1 MFKRNQKLLVYSLL
15 LLIPFLLLWCK
26 PSAVVDPFKLNVMEL
41 SAGPLKVISFPFQEI
56 KKILLYHYTFNQ
68 YQKLKKDY
76 ESLKA
81 RLIGFDEVLIENK
94 RYEKLLEFKRNLI
107 FSSVASN
114 VIGRDPSNW
123 NAVMVIDKGQRDGL
137 QVGMPVVNPLGVV
150 GKIAEVSARTSKVI
164 LLSDPSFSVAGIV
177 QRSREGGLISGT
189 LQGFCR
195 MRYLSVGADIKA
207 GDIVV
212 TSLLSSSF
220 PEGLLIGQVI
230 SVEESKSSPG
240 VECLIQPAVSSS
252 QFEEVLVIKK

>member
-1 MFKRNQKLLVYSLL
+1 MFKKNQKLLVYSLF
-15 LLIPFLLLWCK
+15 LLIPLLFLWCK
-26 PSAVVDPFKLNVMEL
+26 PSAVNSFKLNLVEL
-41 SAGPLKVISFPFQEI
+41 SAGPIQIISFPFQEL
-56 KKILLYHYTFNQ
+56 KKLFFYHYTFNQ

-76 ESLKA
+76 DSLKA
-81 RLIGFDEVLIENK
+81 RLIGFDEVLLENK
-94 RYEKLLEFKRNLI
+94 RYQKLLEFKTSLM
-107 FSSVASN
+107 FSSIAAN

-123 NAVMVIDKGQRDGL
+123 NAVMVIDKGQKDGL
-137 QVGMPVVNPLGVV
+137 AAGMPVINPLGVV

-195 MRYLSVGADIKA
+195 MRYLSGGADIEA

-212 TSLLSSSF
+212 TSSLSSSF
-220 PEGLLIGQVI
+220 PEGLLIGKVVSI
-230 SVEESKSSPG
+230 EESKSSVG

-252 QFEEVLVIKK
+252 QFEEVVVIKK